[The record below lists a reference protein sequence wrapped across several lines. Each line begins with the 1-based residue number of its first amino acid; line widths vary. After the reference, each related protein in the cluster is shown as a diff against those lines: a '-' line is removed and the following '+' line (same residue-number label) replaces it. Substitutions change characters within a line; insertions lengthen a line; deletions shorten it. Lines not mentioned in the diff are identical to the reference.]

1 MDPQQQDKVVEFCS
15 ITGTTAERAEFFM
28 QAANWDIN
36 VCVRFLYVFIHTTH
50 THSCYDKSVSFQSNQ
65 SHSINDEPSNLSHNT
80 PLVSE
85 P

>member
-36 VCVRFLYVFIHTTH
+36 VCVRFLCIHSH
-50 THSCYDKSVSFQSNQ
+50 YTHSQ
-65 SHSINDEPSNLSHNT
+65 L
-80 PLVSE
+80 L
-85 P
+85 